1 MAAPARKIRQSAVKN
16 IVRFPAIKAGDGRP
30 ILLESILEAKYCLH
44 LEFDPTVVSY
54 QPQPKTFDVVGL
66 NGPTK
71 YTPDFEVLY
80 SSDHRAIVEV
90 KPREKSSSEHYQ
102 RIFTSFE
109 STYSSKNTDFVLVNE
124 DDIYV
129 QPLLSNYE
137 KLYRFRKRSAI
148 NHKTLIEC
156 SNEVGF
162 TKLRLSSVI
171 SRFKGRVSTHELYS
185 WLAFGYL
192 KFDIASEFLTLDSE
206 VVFNVD

>member
-1 MAAPARKIRQSAVKN
+1 MATPARKIRQSAVKN

-80 SSDHRAIVEV
+80 STDHRAIVEV
-90 KPREKSSSEHYQ
+90 KPREKSLSEHYQ
-102 RIFTSFE
+102 QIFTSFE
-109 STYSSKNTDFVLVNE
+109 SIYSNPKIAFAVVNE
-124 DDIYV
+124 DDVYI

-137 KLYRFRKRSAI
+137 KLYRFRKCSAI
-148 NHKTLIEC
+148 DHRSLYEC
-156 SNEVGF
+156 SNDVGF
-162 TKLRLSSVI
+162 MRLRLSSLI
-171 SRFKGRVSTHELYS
+171 ARLKGRVSTHEIYS

-192 KFDIASEFLTLDSE
+192 KFDIESEPLTLNSE
-206 VVFNVD
+206 VVFNVS